1 MNHCVILYW
10 DIGFLNFE
18 YRHARAS
25 NFLSEGHLTPN
36 DFKLV
41 SYFEII
47 IFLYDSKLSILIY
60 NYSCFHT
67 R

>member
-1 MNHCVILYW
+1 MNHCVISSW

-25 NFLSEGHLTPN
+25 NFLPEGHFTPN

-41 SYFEII
+41 SHFEII
-47 IFLYDSKLSILIY
+47 IFLMIL
-60 NYSCFHT
+60 NCPF
-67 R
+67 